1 MANYTQ
7 DELKEI
13 EDSFLEVTST
23 IEVMRFLL
31 NSPQDVHDNID
42 LIYGLQNIVNS
53 LNDKINPELLAKI
66 RYN

>member
-1 MANYTQ
+1 MNYTQ